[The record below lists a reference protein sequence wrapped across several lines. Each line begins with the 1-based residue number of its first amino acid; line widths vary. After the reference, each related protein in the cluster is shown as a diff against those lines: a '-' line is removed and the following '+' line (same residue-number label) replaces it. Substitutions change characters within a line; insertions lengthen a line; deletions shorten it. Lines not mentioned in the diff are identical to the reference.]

1 RSVADRAPQ
10 QRTQALGSASG
21 PAPEWSGAAVDR
33 VWLRGTALLAATMGV
48 ALIAVG
54 AATYLMA
61 VGHEG
66 PSWVGYGLAG
76 LVTVAM
82 PVVEWRHVRQLRRV
96 VAAQ

>member
-1 RSVADRAPQ
+1 
-10 QRTQALGSASG
+10 
-21 PAPEWSGAAVDR
+21 
-33 VWLRGTALLAATMGV
+33 MGV

-76 LVTVAM
+76 LVTAAM
-82 PVVEWRHVRQLRRV
+82 PVLEWYHVRQLRRV

>member
-1 RSVADRAPQ
+1 MQ
-10 QRTQALGSASG
+10 ASG
-21 PAPEWSGAAVDR
+21 PVPEWSGEAVDR
-33 VWLRGTALLAATMGV
+33 VWLRGTTLLTATIGV

-66 PSWVGYGLAG
+66 PSWIGYGLAG
-76 LVTVAM
+76 LVTAAM
-82 PVVEWRHVRQLRRV
+82 PVLEWHHVRQLRRV